1 MRSSLHSSFGEPAEV
16 LHPGDSPIP
25 APQAGEVRIRMRLSP
40 IHNHDLWTVRGSY
53 GYKPTLP
60 AIGGSEAVGIVDA
73 VGAGVPEALLGK
85 RVAAGG
91 VHGSWAE
98 YFLAQAAGIV
108 PLPDSISDED
118 GAQLI
123 AMPFSAISLLEFC
136 QLSAGD
142 WVVQTAANGAVG
154 KIFAALAKARGIHTL
169 NLVRRAD
176 AVAELQAMGIEN
188 VLSTDAAGWKA
199 QAQAII
205 GPQSARAAIDSVGGK
220 LGGDLCDLLGNEGL
234 LVVFGT
240 ATGAPLELSS
250 GAMIMKH
257 LTIKGFWGSKVSA
270 EMPGADKARLMGELL
285 RLASQGALSLSTG
298 GVFDLADIGAA
309 VRAAGIP
316 GRTGK
321 ILLRP

>member
-1 MRSSLHSSFGEPAEV
+1 MRSAVHTTFGDPAEV
-16 LHPGDSPIP
+16 LHLGDSPLP
-25 APQAGEVRIRMRLSP
+25 VPQSGEVRIRMLLSP

-53 GYKPTLP
+53 GYKPALP
-60 AIGGSEAVGIVDA
+60 AIGGSEAVGIIEA
-73 VGAGVPEALLGK
+73 VGAGVPEGLIGN

-98 YFLAQAAGIV
+98 YFLAGSAGIV

-136 QLSAGD
+136 TLKPGD

-154 KIFAALAKARGIHTL
+154 KIFAALAKARHIHTL
-169 NLVRRAD
+169 NLVRREE
-176 AVAELQAMGIEN
+176 AVAELQALGMDN
-188 VLSTDAAGWKA
+188 VLSTSDDGWKA
-199 QAQAII
+199 RAQVIM
-205 GPQSARAAIDSVGGK
+205 GPNGARAAIDSVGGK
-220 LGGDLCDLLGNEGL
+220 QGADLCDLLGNEGL

-250 GAMIMKH
+250 GALIMKH
-257 LTIKGFWGSKVSA
+257 LTVKGFWGSKVSA
-270 EMPGADKARLMGELL
+270 EMPAADKARLMGELVG
-285 RLASQGALSLSTG
+285 LAAKGELSLSTG
-298 GVFDLADIGAA
+298 GIFDLGDIREAVQAA
-309 VRAAGIP
+309 LTP
-316 GRTGK
+316 GRAGK

>member
-1 MRSSLHSSFGEPAEV
+1 MRSAVHSTFGDPAEI
-16 LHPGDSPIP
+16 LQLGNSPVP
-25 APQAGEVRIRMRLSP
+25 VPQAGEVRIRMLLSP

-53 GYKPTLP
+53 GYKPALP
-60 AIGGSEAVGIVDA
+60 AIGGSEAVGIVEA
-73 VGAGVPEALLGK
+73 VGAGVPEALIGK

-98 YFLAQAAGIV
+98 YFVAAAAGIV

-136 QLSAGD
+136 ALKPGD

-154 KIFAALAKARGIHTL
+154 KIFASLAKARGIHTL
-169 NLVRRAD
+169 NLVRRD
-176 AVAELQAMGIEN
+176 EAVAELQALGMDN
-188 VLSTDAAGWKA
+188 VLSTADAGWQA
-199 QAQAII
+199 RAQAII
-205 GPQSARAAIDSVGGK
+205 GPQGARAAIDSVGGK
-220 LGGDLCDLLGNEGL
+220 QGAALCDLLGNEGL

-270 EMPGADKARLMGELL
+270 DMPGADKARLMGELIG
-285 RLASQGALSLSTG
+285 LAAKGELSLSTG
-298 GVFDLADIGAA
+298 GIFDLAKIGPAVQAA
-309 VRAAGIP
+309 LTP
-316 GRTGK
+316 GRAGK